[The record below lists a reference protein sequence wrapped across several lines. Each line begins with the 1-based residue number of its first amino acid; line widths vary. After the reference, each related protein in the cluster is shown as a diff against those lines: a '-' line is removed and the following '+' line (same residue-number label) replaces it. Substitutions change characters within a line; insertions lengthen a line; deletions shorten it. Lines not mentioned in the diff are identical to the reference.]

1 MNAKCWRRSRTIL
14 FNTLVI
20 VVTTLLAMTDEL
32 QTLLSPRAYAATM
45 VALAVINVVL
55 RSVTRQPITR
65 KKEM

>member
-1 MNAKCWRRSRTIL
+1 MNAKYWRRSRTIL

-20 VVTTLLAMTDEL
+20 VITTLLAMTDEL
-32 QTLLSPRAYAATM
+32 QVLLSPRAYAATM
-45 VALAVINVVL
+45 VALAVANVAL